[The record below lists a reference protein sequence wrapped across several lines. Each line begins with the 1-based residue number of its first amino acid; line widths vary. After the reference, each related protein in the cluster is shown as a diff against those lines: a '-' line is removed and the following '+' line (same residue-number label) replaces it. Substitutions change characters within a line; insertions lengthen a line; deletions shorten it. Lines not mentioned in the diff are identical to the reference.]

1 MSLKARFLAVAA
13 AGAFLLVAACGG
25 GDSDTNP
32 PAAIT
37 KNPHI
42 GCPDLG
48 YGACSIWGVVPTT
61 VRYVAIDLSSDGYGS
76 MSGWGIGDGEQVGD
90 CLCGQFGTER
100 ALLWRGSASSL
111 VNLHP
116 DGFTASSG
124 SATSGGVQIGFGR
137 IGGHTHAL
145 KWAGSA
151 KSVVDLHPT
160 GFDSSEAVG
169 ISGDQIAG
177 FGRIGDDPHALL
189 WTSRGVVDLHPRGF
203 SGSIAFATDGS
214 KQVGQSDGHAVLWR
228 GSADSVIDLH
238 PAALRALSFTCPVDS
253 SIAHGVSGDQ
263 QVGSGRPGCGWV
275 TWHALLWTGTAES
288 VVDLHPYD
296 FYESVAVAVAAGR
309 QVGWGKIPNMT
320 HALLWSGTADS
331 AVDLHVFLPPGFANS
346 QANGID
352 ASGNIIGT
360 ADGHPIIWVRQ

>member
-25 GDSDTNP
+25 LDSDTNP

-151 KSVVDLHPT
+151 NSVVDLHPT

-177 FGRIGDDPHALL
+177 FGRIGDEPHALL

-214 KQVGQSDGHAVLWR
+214 KLVLKP
-228 GSADSVIDLH
+228 GKETV
-238 PAALRALSFTCPVDS
+238 ALFGTTRYRN
-253 SIAHGVSGDQ
+253 GGE
-263 QVGSGRPGCGWV
+263 R
-275 TWHALLWTGTAES
+275 LL
-288 VVDLHPYD
+288 
-296 FYESVAVAVAAGR
+296 
-309 QVGWGKIPNMT
+309 
-320 HALLWSGTADS
+320 
-331 AVDLHVFLPPGFANS
+331 AVDNQNKVKAYSVNPAIENWLAYPSDPPPSAAYGGQNAGSF
-346 QANGID
+346 
-352 ASGNIIGT
+352 
-360 ADGHPIIWVRQ
+360 